1 MTINLDNALGV
12 HPQALALRAQRLE
25 MLASNVANAD
35 TPGYQARDI
44 DFAAAMARAEDSQRF
59 GALTATQ
66 SGHYG
71 TNAKVSDP
79 SRLASGDQDVLY
91 RTPSAASLDNNTV
104 DVQREQAE
112 IARNNVMFQASLRF
126 TDSRF
131 KGLISALKGE

>member
-12 HPQALALRAQRLE
+12 HPAALALRAQRLE

-44 DFAAAMARAEDSQRF
+44 DFAAALSRAQGSQR
-59 GALTATQ
+59 GGQLNATQ

-71 TNAKVSDP
+71 VNSSAADRSQLVS
-79 SRLASGDQDVLY
+79 GEQDLLY

>member
-12 HPQALALRAQRLE
+12 HPSALALRAQRME

-44 DFAAAMARAEDSQRF
+44 DFAAALSRAENTQRS
-59 GALTATQ
+59 GQLTATA

-71 TNAKVSDP
+71 TNASAASA
-79 SRLASGDQDVLY
+79 SRLASGDQDLLY
-91 RTPSAASLDNNTV
+91 RTPSAASLDDNTV

-131 KGLISALKGE
+131 KGLITALKGE